1 MCQPMRI
8 GVPEGEMREKE
19 IKNVFEDVRDKN
31 FSNLKKETGI
41 QIQEEQRVP
50 NEMNSNKPTPRHI
63 IIKVTKVKE
72 GSR

>member
-1 MCQPMRI
+1 
-8 GVPEGEMREKE
+8 MREKE
-19 IKNVFEDVRDKN
+19 IKNVFEDVRAKN

-63 IIKVTKVKE
+63 IKMTKVKE
-72 GSR
+72 DSK